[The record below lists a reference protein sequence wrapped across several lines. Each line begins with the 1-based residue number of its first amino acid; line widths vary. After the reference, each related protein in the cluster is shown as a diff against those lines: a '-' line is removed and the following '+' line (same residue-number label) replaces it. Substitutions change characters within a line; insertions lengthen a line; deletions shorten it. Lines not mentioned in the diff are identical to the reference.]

1 VTSVFF
7 LGGSVILDHAQWNI
21 NKTLENTERGN
32 EENGQSRETS
42 NVGYNNMK
50 YNTENEQDDQHGLHK
65 KNNSDPGFRE
75 RLTILNS
82 VNIEHKS
89 YKIRIRSFP
98 PICLLYNCFVGTGNW

>member
-1 VTSVFF
+1 MTSVFF

-65 KNNSDPGFRE
+65 KKKFRSRFSRKVNNFE
-75 RLTILNS
+75 FC
-82 VNIEHKS
+82 EH
-89 YKIRIRSFP
+89 
-98 PICLLYNCFVGTGNW
+98 